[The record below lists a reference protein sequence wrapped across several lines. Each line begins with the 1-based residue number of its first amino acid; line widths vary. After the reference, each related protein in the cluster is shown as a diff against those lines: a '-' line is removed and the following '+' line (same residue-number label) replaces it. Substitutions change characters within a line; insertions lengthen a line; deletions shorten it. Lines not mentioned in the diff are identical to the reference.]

1 MGVLKELSLNAKR
14 CGASTLKFELFE
26 GDDPKDSDVKHSKMS
41 IGFAGDETNG
51 SHDFFLSTKKSTK
64 MVDEKPTT
72 VWDPMPGLSMNNQS
86 GLTMEKKCSNE

>member
-1 MGVLKELSLNAKR
+1 MSTLKELSLNAKR

-26 GDDPKDSDVKHSKMS
+26 GDDPKDFNVKHSKMS

-51 SHDFFLSTKKSTK
+51 SHDFFLSTRRSTK
-64 MVDEKPTT
+64 MIDDKSVV

-86 GLTMEKKCSNE
+86 GLSMEKKCSNE